1 MAISTGN
8 GIRPQGNERVRKQTS
23 TGEDIDNVLGA
34 TVPGFVIST
43 GAKILKGEGPVE
55 AASNTFSE
63 ARQGFQ
69 SLRRKLGNWL
79 AGQ

>member
-1 MAISTGN
+1 
-8 GIRPQGNERVRKQTS
+8 
-23 TGEDIDNVLGA
+23 
-34 TVPGFVIST
+34 VIST

-69 SLRRKLGNWL
+69 SLRKKLGNWL

>member
-8 GIRPQGNERVRKQTS
+8 CIRPQGRENVRKQTS
-23 TGEDIDNVLGA
+23 TAEDVDNVLGA
-34 TVPGFVIST
+34 TVPGFVLST

-63 ARQGFQ
+63 ARQGFP
-69 SLRRKLGNWL
+69 SLRKKLGNWL